1 MPKWCEGLEMGK
13 YEKLLTRISHG
24 ASDANI
30 SFDDLCHLLQRLGFE
45 ERTRGSNHVFRK
57 QGIEEMINLQRSS
70 GKAKPYQVRQV
81 RAVILKYQL

>member
-1 MPKWCEGLEMGK
+1 MGK

-45 ERTRGSNHVFRK
+45 ERTRGSHHVFRK